1 VPTEAP
7 EPDDSTELSPVD
19 ERQRSAFDALLRQ
32 LARAPRDEHA
42 TSMHAFTT
50 GTVLAGRFEVIREIG
65 RGGFARV
72 LEAQDLVLS
81 RPVAIKLLRRH
92 LSDPRLAGD
101 PELVRRFEQ
110 EARLAGSLNHPNLV
124 AVYDVGLHEG
134 APYFITEL
142 LHGES
147 LRHRLSRGRVPV
159 DSALDWAAQL
169 AQGLAAAHARGIIHR
184 DVKPGNIFVT
194 SDGHVKLLDFGI
206 AKLAEGSRAE
216 DPHGVLDE
224 TGTPTGG
231 QTQTGAILGTPAYM
245 APEQVRG
252 EHVDAR
258 TDIFTLGAVLYEMLS
273 GQRPFPGGSLV
284 ESGHAILHENP
295 APLPNEVPSAV
306 AQVVRRCLEK
316 EPTRRFQS
324 ASDLAF
330 ALELLRSPT
339 GSTGSVLRA
348 SRVLPRRAVWFIGAA
363 AAAVLAALLVG
374 LAVGGRRPPPPPPTV
389 ERVTLRP
396 TYLGVSRFT
405 PDGRVVFTARDEQS
419 VELFERNLAS
429 ASSQRLGLQNM
440 ELAAVSPKGELA
452 VLLPPTTRFS
462 GSPVG
467 LWDPSVR
474 RTLARVPAGGGTP
487 RAVAEDVVAADWSP
501 SGELAIVRREAG
513 VHSVEFPLGKSLFKT
528 TAPGWIRDLRVS
540 PRGDLLAFIRYPTGV
555 LSGEVIVLDLQG
567 NTRQLSR
574 RWHRLWG
581 LAWSPQNEVWF
592 TAGEGGP
599 QNQIQALPVAG
610 PERTIYTGLPGTI
623 LRDVAP
629 DGSSLITH
637 GLFWTDIVF
646 LREGTPSQRS
656 LAWNDRSDSPI
667 LSADGRLVL
676 FFARGT
682 RGETLALLRETSGAP
697 PQILGDGYG
706 VGLSPD
712 GRWALVLSPD
722 EKTLNIVP
730 TGAGAARS
738 VSLPGGF
745 DVGAAR
751 WLGTNRAFFIAR
763 TSADT
768 DFRLYSID
776 LNGSGATPLSEPGVH
791 DYLEVSPDER
801 WAATL
806 DTMERPVLHPLA
818 GGKAVLLTELE
829 PGSAPAGW
837 ASKDELWFARVDD
850 ANPAV
855 IRLSCFDIT
864 RRRIV
869 KQRTVSPIV
878 ETGAGP
884 IQGVQV
890 TPDGKSIVFTQT
902 RVVGHLY
909 VLRGLGAGGR

>member
-1 VPTEAP
+1 VRLTSGSRLGPYQVLSTLGTGGMAEVYRARDTRLGRDIALKVVNEA
-7 EPDDSTELSPVD
+7 
-19 ERQRSAFDALLRQ
+19 
-32 LARAPRDEHA
+32 
-42 TSMHAFTT
+42 
-50 GTVLAGRFEVIREIG
+50 LAGNP
-65 RGGFARV
+65 
-72 LEAQDLVLS
+72 D
-81 RPVAIKLLRRH
+81 
-92 LSDPRLAGD
+92 
-101 PELVRRFEQ
+101 LVRRFEQ

-147 LRHRLSRGRVPV
+147 LRHRLSRGRIPL

-169 AQGLAAAHARGIIHR
+169 AHGLAAAHARGIVHR
-184 DVKPGNIFVT
+184 DVKPENVFLT

-206 AKLAEGSRAE
+206 AKLAEGARAE
-216 DPHGVLDE
+216 GPHGILDE
-224 TGTPTGG
+224 TVTPTGG

-258 TDIFTLGAVLYEMLS
+258 TDIFSLGAVLYEMLS
-273 GQRPFPGGSLV
+273 GQRPFPGRSLV

-295 APLPNEVPSAV
+295 TRLPDEVPSAV

-316 EPTRRFQS
+316 EPGRRHQS

-330 ALELLRSPT
+330 ALEILRSDVGTRPT
-339 GSTGSVLRA
+339 PRPGALPSFIRRRWWALAAMAVL
-348 SRVLPRRAVWFIGAA
+348 V
-363 AAAVLAALLVG
+363 AAVLIARLQ
-374 LAVGGRRPPPPPPTV
+374 PSNPPTPPTKV

-396 TYLGVSRFT
+396 THLGAVSRFT

-419 VELFERNLAS
+419 VEIFERNLAS
-429 ASSQRLGLQNM
+429 ASSQRLGLRNM

-452 VLLPPTTRFS
+452 VLLPPTTR
-462 GSPVG
+462 PVLTG
-467 LWDPSVR
+467 HSLGFLGPYTPS
-474 RTLARVPAGGGTP
+474 TLARVPAGGGTP

-501 SGELAIVRREAG
+501 SGELAIVRSAAG
-513 VHSVEFPLGKSLFKT
+513 VHSVEFPLGKTLFKT
-528 TAPGWIRDLRVS
+528 TTPAWIGSLRVS
-540 PRGDLLAFIRYPTGV
+540 PRGDLLAFFHYQPSGRI
-555 LSGEVIVLDLQG
+555 SGEVVVLDLQG
-567 NTRQLSR
+567 KTRQVSR
-574 RWHRLWG
+574 RWHRAYG

-592 TAGEGGP
+592 TAGESAP
-599 QNQIQALPVAG
+599 MNQIQALPVAG

-623 LRDVAP
+623 LQDVAP
-629 DGSSLITH
+629 DGSPLISH

-646 LREGTPSQRS
+646 LGEGTPSQRS
-656 LAWNDRSDSPI
+656 LAWNDRSIGPT

-676 FFARGT
+676 FSAFGT
-682 RGETLALLRETSGAP
+682 RGVTLALLRETSGAP

-712 GRWALVLSPD
+712 GRWALLLSTD
-722 EKTLNIVP
+722 EKTLTIVP

-745 DVGAAR
+745 DFGAAR
-751 WLGTNRAFFIAR
+751 WLGTNRALFIGR
-763 TSADT
+763 FSTDT
-768 DFRLYSID
+768 DWRLYSID
-776 LNGSGATPLSEPGVH
+776 LNGSGATPLSEPGVR
-791 DYLEVSPDER
+791 YLEVSPDER

-806 DTMERPVLHPLA
+806 DAMERPVLHPLA

-837 ASKDELWFARVDD
+837 ASKEELWFARVDD
-850 ANPAV
+850 ATQAV
-855 IRLSCFDIT
+855 IRLTCFDIAQ
-864 RRRIV
+864 RRVV
-869 KQRTVSPIV
+869 KERTVSPIV

-884 IQGVQV
+884 IRGVQV
-890 TPDGKSIVFTQT
+890 TPDGKSIVFAQE
-902 RVVGHLY
+902 RVVAHLY